1 LQVLGYWKNTATWR
15 LKERF
20 LKIDPKYVMTDPA
33 RDARA
38 LSLAL
43 DPLLHGRASASPKVT
58 TLPAPTPET
67 GAAPTLLREQLL
79 AHFPRLALASL
90 DLEDIRQGDRV
101 RLRYRDALTQKL
113 TQLGFAVVNGD
124 DYNRLWDAERT
135 AAGGY
140 FDPFTGRLDEA
151 KFKAARLRV
160 LRSMQEQV
168 VATAIVIPRVVVRAA
183 PFSSG
188 SAEWDGIKESLTG
201 KSAFVSSLLLDPTI
215 RYFGSLSALSLEVQI
230 IDPAGEVL
238 LEGYGGIQLTE
249 RFNPAGPEQL
259 AESELFA
266 DPAKDMRAIDIALAP
281 LVAPAPT
288 TRP

>member
-1 LQVLGYWKNTATWR
+1 
-15 LKERF
+15 
-20 LKIDPKYVMTDPA
+20 
-33 RDARA
+33 
-38 LSLAL
+38 
-43 DPLLHGRASASPKVT
+43 
-58 TLPAPTPET
+58 
-67 GAAPTLLREQLL
+67 
-79 AHFPRLALASL
+79 
-90 DLEDIRQGDRV
+90 
-101 RLRYRDALTQKL
+101 
-113 TQLGFAVVNGD
+113 
-124 DYNRLWDAERT
+124 
-135 AAGGY
+135 
-140 FDPFTGRLDEA
+140 
-151 KFKAARLRV
+151 
-160 LRSMQEQV
+160 MQEQV

-266 DPAKDMRAIDIALAP
+266 DPAKDMRAFDIALAP